1 MNISKGREPLDQLDF
16 IFLMKKLDLPV
27 AVFVAG
33 KYGILN
39 GADPKPLV
47 SGEQQ
52 KEKLLKRLFEVFEI
66 DGQILDTDSLWSAPS
81 YWNAVLK
88 LSETE
93 GIIEKSSGPPL
104 SCLSAERLGLPAE
117 SSRVFS
123 RVLSKLGTYPA
134 SSLYTLFE
142 VAEAKYLKREFG
154 IDTKIG
160 PESEE
165 RYDRF
170 IGDFM
175 NIVQLY
181 QPLDLR
187 SSNAKPKVVIPY
199 MERRNEERIFFD
211 DTKDKLFDKLYKAAQ
226 RAEMQPCFWELDE
239 RKLPNPFMRTLM
251 TAIEAAAIQNC
262 LPMRLLNK
270 NIYSSDEAMDF
281 VEKSGARSLRNIAA
295 SVGEAIW
302 NYVIRPFR
310 EDKIK
315 YVEKKEYVVMSEVN
329 L

>member
-1 MNISKGREPLDQLDF
+1 MNISRGREPLDQLDF
-16 IFLMKKLDLPV
+16 IFLAKKLDLPIV
-27 AVFVAG
+27 VFVAG

-39 GADPKPLV
+39 GADPKPLI
-47 SGEQQ
+47 SRERQ

-66 DGQILDTDSLWSAPS
+66 DGKVLDTDSLWSAPS

-93 GIIEKSSGPPL
+93 EIIEKSSGTSL
-104 SCLSAERLGLPAE
+104 SCISAEQLGLPAE
-117 SSRVFS
+117 SSEVFS
-123 RVLSKLGTYPA
+123 MVLSRLGTYPA

-142 VAEAKYLKREFG
+142 VAEAKYLNEEFG

-165 RYDRF
+165 RYDKF
-170 IGDFM
+170 IKDFM

-181 QPLDLR
+181 QPLDLK
-187 SSNAKPKVVIPY
+187 SSSAKLKAVIPY
-199 MERRNEERIFFD
+199 MERRNEERFFFD
-211 DTKDKLFDKLYKAAQ
+211 DTKDELFDKLYKAAQ
-226 RAEMQPCFWELDE
+226 RAEVQPCFWELDE
-239 RKLPNPFMRTLM
+239 REIPNPFMRALM

-270 NIYSSDEAMDF
+270 NVYSSDEAMDF
-281 VEKSGARSLRNIAA
+281 IEKSGARSLRNIAA

-315 YVEKKEYVVMSEVN
+315 YVEKKEYALMSEVN